1 MLWMS
6 FVFDEQLQTSFKRP
20 ITTLIQP
27 GAVVLMNYNS
37 SSQETETKG
46 EGIQVYSQLHSESED
61 SLVYDTMS
69 QNTSKPKPNEQ
80 LQTNPL
86 KPHTLER

>member
-1 MLWMS
+1 MS

-46 EGIQVYSQLHSESED
+46 EGIQV
-61 SLVYDTMS
+61 
-69 QNTSKPKPNEQ
+69 
-80 LQTNPL
+80 
-86 KPHTLER
+86 